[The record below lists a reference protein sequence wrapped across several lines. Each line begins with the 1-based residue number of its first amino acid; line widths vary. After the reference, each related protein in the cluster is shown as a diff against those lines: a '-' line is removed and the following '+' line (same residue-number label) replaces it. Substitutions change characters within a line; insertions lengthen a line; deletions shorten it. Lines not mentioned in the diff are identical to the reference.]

1 MPTPREERAMTKRS
15 YITVTGLVAFG
26 GMAGAVVADSARSRA
41 TWGQD
46 PTAAPIAVSMTVDAS
61 QRKGPLA
68 PIYRF
73 FGADEPNYTYMEDGL
88 ALLREIG
95 RLGAPQEFFRAHSMM
110 VSGDGTPALKWGST
124 NMYREDA
131 QGRPIYDWTI
141 VDRIFDALLKN
152 GVKPYVQI
160 GFMPEALSIRPDPYR
175 HYWKP
180 GDPYNDIYTGWT
192 YPPSDYDKW
201 RELVFQ
207 WVKHS
212 VETYGRREVE
222 QWYWQTWNEPN
233 IGYWRGTREEFF
245 KLHDYA
251 IDGVRRALPTAKVG
265 GPDTA
270 GSGGAWTRAFLE
282 HSLRGT
288 NAATGQ
294 TGTPLDFFSFHAKGA
309 PTVFQGHVRMGIA
322 NQLRAIDDGFG
333 LLASFPE
340 LKDKP
345 IVIGESDPD
354 GCAACAATVY
364 PQNAYRNTELY
375 ASYTA
380 ASFARKHLLAE
391 RHGVRL
397 EGALTWA
404 FEFEDQR
411 MFAGFRV
418 MATEGAITLPV
429 FNVFRMFSRMSG
441 QRVAVTSTG
450 EVALDEILTSGV
462 RAQPDVAALAA
473 IDERRLYLFA
483 WHYHDDEV
491 PGPSAKVEVS
501 LTGLPATRPMQMVQ
515 YRVDRD
521 HSNAHTAWQRMG
533 SPAQPTS
540 AQMAT
545 LRLASQLQTMGAE
558 VSVPVD
564 KGRASLQLEL
574 PRQGVSLSVL
584 SW

>member
-1 MPTPREERAMTKRS
+1 MIAALALLAG
-15 YITVTGLVAFG
+15 IVA
-26 GMAGAVVADSARSRA
+26 AGTADSTGRA
-41 TWGQD
+41 ASPQD
-46 PTAAPIAVSMTVDAS
+46 PAAAPIAVSMTVDAS
-61 QRKGPLA
+61 AVTGPLQ
-68 PIYRF
+68 PISRF
-73 FGADEPNYTYMEDGL
+73 FGSDEPNYTYMEDGR

-95 RLGAPQEFFRAHSMM
+95 RLGTPQEFFRAHSLM

-124 NMYREDA
+124 NMYTEDA
-131 QGRPIYDWTI
+131 QGRPVYDWTI
-141 VDRIFDALLKN
+141 VDRIFDALLAN

-160 GFMPEALSIRPDPYR
+160 GFMPEAMSTRPVPYR
-175 HYWKP
+175 HFWKP
-180 GDPYNDIYTGWT
+180 GDPYNDIYTGWA
-192 YPPSDYDKW
+192 YPPKDYDKW

-212 VETYGRREVE
+212 VEKYGRREVE

-233 IGYWRGTREEFF
+233 IGYWRGTREEFL

-265 GPDTA
+265 GPDAA
-270 GSGGAWTRAFLE
+270 GSGGAWTRAFLD

-309 PTVFQGHVRMGIA
+309 PTVFQGHVRMGLA
-322 NQLRAIDDGFG
+322 NQLRAINDGFRIA
-333 LLASFPE
+333 ASYPE

-380 ASFARKHLLAE
+380 AAFARKHLLAD

-404 FEFEDQR
+404 FEFEDQPL
-411 MFAGFRV
+411 FAGFRV

-429 FNVFRMFSRMSG
+429 FNVFRMFGRMSG
-441 QRVAVTSTG
+441 QRVAVRSSG
-450 EVALDEILTSGV
+450 EVPLDEVLKTGV

-473 IDERRLYLFA
+473 LDGRRLFLFA

-491 PGPSAKVEVS
+491 PGPAADVQVS
-501 LTGLPATRPMQMVQ
+501 FEGLPATRSMQRVE
-515 YRVDRD
+515 YRIDRD

-533 SPAQPTS
+533 SPTAPTA
-540 AQMAT
+540 AQMTA
-545 LRLASQLQTMGAE
+545 LKRAGQLESMGDAPA
-558 VSVPVD
+558 VPVSN
-564 KGRASLQLEL
+564 GRASLQLQL
-574 PRQGVSLSVL
+574 PRQSVSLTAL

>member
-1 MPTPREERAMTKRS
+1 MTKRPYAIS
-15 YITVTGLVAFG
+15 GLALLAGIVAT
-26 GMAGAVVADSARSRA
+26 ATADSTGRA
-41 TWGQD
+41 ASPQD
-46 PTAAPIAVSMTVDAS
+46 PAAAPIAVSMTVDAS
-61 QRKGPLA
+61 AVTGPLQ
-68 PIYRF
+68 PISRF
-73 FGADEPNYTYMEDGL
+73 FGSDEPNYTYMEDGR

-95 RLGAPQEFFRAHSMM
+95 RLGAPQEFFRAHSLM

-124 NMYREDA
+124 NMYTEDA
-131 QGRPIYDWTI
+131 QGRPVYDWTI
-141 VDRIFDALLKN
+141 VDRIFDALLAN

-160 GFMPEALSIRPDPYR
+160 GFMPEAMSTRPVPYR
-175 HYWKP
+175 HFWKP
-180 GDPYNDIYTGWT
+180 GDPYNDIYTGWA
-192 YPPSDYDKW
+192 YPPKDYDLW

-212 VETYGRREVE
+212 VEKYGRREVE

-233 IGYWRGTREEFF
+233 IGYWRGTREEFL

-265 GPDTA
+265 GPDAA

-288 NAATGQ
+288 NTATGQ

-309 PTVFQGHVRMGIA
+309 PTVFEGHVRMGLA
-322 NQLRAIDDGFG
+322 NQLRAINDGFRIA
-333 LLASFPE
+333 ASYPE

-380 ASFARKHLLAE
+380 AAFARKHLLAD

-404 FEFEDQR
+404 FEFEDQPL
-411 MFAGFRV
+411 FAGFRV

-429 FNVFRMFSRMSG
+429 FNVFRMFGRMSG
-441 QRVAVTSTG
+441 PRVAVTSSG
-450 EVALDEILTSGV
+450 EVPLDEVLKAGV

-473 IDERRLYLFA
+473 LDGRRLFLFA

-491 PGPSAKVEVS
+491 PGPATDVRVALENV
-501 LTGLPATRPMQMVQ
+501 PATRSMQRVE

-533 SPAQPTS
+533 SPVTPTP
-540 AQMAT
+540 AQMTA
-545 LRLASQLQTMGAE
+545 LRRAGQLESMGAAAA
-558 VSVPVD
+558 VPVSN
-564 KGRASLQLEL
+564 GRASIQLQL
-574 PRQGVSLSVL
+574 PRQSVSLTVL

>member
-1 MPTPREERAMTKRS
+1 MLTRS
-15 YITVTGLVAFG
+15 RLIVVSLALI
-26 GMAGAVVADSARSRA
+26 AVVAVAASAGLR
-41 TWGQD
+41 G
-46 PTAAPIAVSMTVDAS
+46 AAPRNATPAPVNVSITVDAA
-61 QRKGPLA
+61 QRIGALA

-110 VSGDGTPALKWGST
+110 VTGDGTPALKWGST
-124 NMYREDA
+124 NIYTEDA

-141 VDRIFDALLKN
+141 VDRIFDAQLKN

-160 GFMPEALSIRPDPYR
+160 GFMPEAMSTRPQPYR
-175 HYWKP
+175 HFWKP
-180 GDPYNDIYTGWT
+180 GDPYNDIYTGWA
-192 YPPSDYDKW
+192 YPPKDYDKW

-212 VETYGRREVE
+212 VEKYGRREVE

-245 KLHDYA
+245 KLHDYTM
-251 IDGVRRALPTAKVG
+251 DGVRRALPTAKVG
-265 GPDTA
+265 GPETA

-288 NAATGQ
+288 NAATGT

-309 PTVFQGHVRMGIA
+309 PTVFEGHVRMGIA
-322 NQLRAIDDGFG
+322 NQLRAVNDGFA

-340 LKDKP
+340 LKGKP

-380 ASFARKHLLAE
+380 ASFARKHLLAD
-391 RHGVRL
+391 RHGVRFD
-397 EGALTWA
+397 GALTWA
-404 FEFEDQR
+404 FEFEDQPL
-411 MFAGFRV
+411 FAGFRV

-429 FNVFRMFSRMSG
+429 FNVFRMFGRMRG
-441 QRVAVTSTG
+441 ERVRVTSTG
-450 EVALDEILTSGV
+450 EVPLDAILKTGV
-462 RAQPDVAALAA
+462 RAQPDVSALAA
-473 IDERRLYLFA
+473 IDGNRLFVFA

-491 PGPSAKVEVS
+491 AGAPADVRLA
-501 LTGLPATRPMQMVQ
+501 LTGLPASRSMRMTE
-515 YRVDRD
+515 YRIDRD
-521 HSNAHTAWQRMG
+521 HSNAHTAWRGMG
-533 SPAQPTS
+533 SPEKPTT
-540 AQMAT
+540 AQMKA
-545 LRLASQLQTMGAE
+545 LRSAGQLQTMGSPT
-558 VSVPVD
+558 SVPVANG
-564 KGRASLQLEL
+564 KASIQLQL
-574 PRQGVSLSVL
+574 PRQSVALLEL

>member
-1 MPTPREERAMTKRS
+1 MAKRPYS
-15 YITVTGLVAFG
+15 ALTTGLVAL
-26 GMAGAVVADSARSRA
+26 AGILASTGIGSMSGRDAG
-41 TWGQD
+41 GQD
-46 PTAAPIAVSMTVDAS
+46 RPATPFAVSMSVDAS
-61 QRKGPLA
+61 DRKGLLA

-95 RLGAPQEFFRAHSMM
+95 RLGAPQEYFRAHSMM

-124 NMYREDA
+124 NIYTEDA
-131 QGRPIYDWTI
+131 QGRPVYDWTI
-141 VDRIFDALLKN
+141 VDRIFDAQLKN

-160 GFMPEALSIRPDPYR
+160 GFMPEALSTNPVPYR
-175 HYWKP
+175 HFWKP
-180 GDPYNDIYTGWT
+180 GDPYNDIYTGWA
-192 YPPSDYDKW
+192 YPPKDYDKW

-207 WVKHS
+207 WVRHS
-212 VETYGRREVE
+212 VDKYGRREVE

-233 IGYWRGTREEFF
+233 IGYWRGTREEFL

-251 IDGVRRALPTAKVG
+251 IDGVRRALPTARVG
-265 GPDTA
+265 GPDAA
-270 GSGGAWTRAFLE
+270 GSGGAWTRAFLD

-288 NAATGQ
+288 NAATGR

-309 PTVFQGHVRMGIA
+309 PTVFEGHVRMGLA
-322 NQLRAIDDGFG
+322 NQLRAINEGFRI
-333 LLASFPE
+333 LASYPE

-380 ASFARKHLLAE
+380 AAFARKHLLADQ
-391 RHGVRL
+391 HGVRL

-404 FEFEDQR
+404 FEFEDQP
-411 MFAGFRV
+411 MFAGYRV

-429 FNVFRMFSRMSG
+429 FNVFRMFGRMSG
-441 QRVAVTSTG
+441 HRVAVSSTG
-450 EVALDEILTSGV
+450 EVPLAELLKAGV

-473 IDERRLYLFA
+473 VDGDRLFLFA

-491 PGPSAKVEVS
+491 PGPAATVEVS
-501 LTGLPATRPMQMVQ
+501 LEGLPDARSMRRVE
-515 YRVDRD
+515 YRIDRD

-533 SPAQPTS
+533 SPAAPTP
-540 AQMAT
+540 AQMAA
-545 LRLASQLQTMGAE
+545 LRRAGQLESMGAAAAVPVSNGRATIQLQ
-558 VSVPVD
+558 
-564 KGRASLQLEL
+564 L
-574 PRQGVSLSVL
+574 PRQSVSLTEL
-584 SW
+584 RW

>member
-1 MPTPREERAMTKRS
+1 MTRRR
-15 YITVTGLVAFG
+15 YVIAGLALLAGLVA
-26 GMAGAVVADSARSRA
+26 AGTVDSTGRA
-41 TWGQD
+41 ASPQD
-46 PTAAPIAVSMTVDAS
+46 PAAAPIAVSMTVDAS
-61 QRKGPLA
+61 AVTGTLQ

-73 FGADEPNYTYMEDGL
+73 FGSDEPNYTYMEDGR

-95 RLGAPQEFFRAHSMM
+95 RLGAPQEFFRAHSLM

-124 NMYREDA
+124 NMYTEDA
-131 QGRPIYDWTI
+131 QGRPVYDWTI
-141 VDRIFDALLKN
+141 VDRIFDALLAN

-160 GFMPEALSIRPDPYR
+160 GFMPEAMSTRPVPYR
-175 HYWKP
+175 HFWKP
-180 GDPYNDIYTGWT
+180 GDPYNDIYTGWA
-192 YPPSDYDKW
+192 YPPKDYDKW

-212 VETYGRREVE
+212 VEKYGRREVD
-222 QWYWQTWNEPN
+222 QWYWETWNEPN
-233 IGYWRGTREEFF
+233 IGYWRGTPEEFL

-265 GPDTA
+265 GPDAA
-270 GSGGAWTRAFLE
+270 GSGGAWTRAFLD

-309 PTVFQGHVRMGIA
+309 PTVYQGHVRMGLA
-322 NQLRAIDDGFG
+322 NQLRAVNDGFRI
-333 LLASFPE
+333 LASYPE

-380 ASFARKHLLAE
+380 AAFARKHLLAD

-404 FEFEDQR
+404 FEFEDQPL
-411 MFAGFRV
+411 FAGFRV

-429 FNVFRMFSRMSG
+429 FNVFRMFGRMNG
-441 QRVAVTSTG
+441 RRVAVTSSS
-450 EVALDEILTSGV
+450 EVPLDEVLKAGV

-473 IDERRLYLFA
+473 LDGRRLFLFA

-491 PGPSAKVEVS
+491 PGPAADVRVS
-501 LTGLPATRPMQMVQ
+501 LEHVPATRSMQRVE

-533 SPAQPTS
+533 SPATPTP

-545 LRLASQLQTMGAE
+545 LRRAGQLESMGAAAA
-558 VSVPVD
+558 VPVSN
-564 KGRASLQLEL
+564 GRASIQLSL
-574 PRQGVSLSVL
+574 PRQSVSLTVL

>member
-1 MPTPREERAMTKRS
+1 MTKRP
-15 YITVTGLVAFG
+15 YITIAGLAVLAAIVAAATVHSA
-26 GMAGAVVADSARSRA
+26 AGRA
-41 TWGQD
+41 QD
-46 PTAAPIAVSMTVDAS
+46 PAAAPLAVSMTVDAATVT
-61 QRKGPLA
+61 GPLH

-73 FGADEPNYTYMEDGL
+73 FGTDEPNYTYMEDGR

-95 RLGAPQEFFRAHSMM
+95 RLGAPQEFFRAHSLM

-124 NMYREDA
+124 NMYTEDA
-131 QGRPIYDWTI
+131 QGRPVYDWTV
-141 VDRIFDALLKN
+141 VDRIFDALLSN

-160 GFMPEALSIRPDPYR
+160 GFMPEALSTNPVPYR
-175 HYWKP
+175 HFWKP
-180 GDPYNDIYTGWT
+180 GDPYNDIYTGWA
-192 YPPSDYDKW
+192 YPPKDYDKW

-212 VETYGRREVE
+212 VEKYGRREVE

-233 IGYWRGTREEFF
+233 IGYWRGTREEFL

-265 GPDTA
+265 GPDAA
-270 GSGGAWTRAFLE
+270 GSGGAWTRAFLD

-309 PTVFQGHVRMGIA
+309 PTVFQGHVRMGLA
-322 NQLRAIDDGFG
+322 NQLRAINDGFRI
-333 LLASFPE
+333 LASYPE

-345 IVIGESDPD
+345 IVVGESDPD

-380 ASFARKHLLAE
+380 AAFARKHLLAD

-404 FEFEDQR
+404 FEFEDQPL
-411 MFAGFRV
+411 FAGFRV
-418 MATEGAITLPV
+418 MATEGAIMLPV
-429 FNVFRMFSRMSG
+429 FNVFRMFGRMSG
-441 QRVAVTSTG
+441 QRVAVTSSA
-450 EVALDEILTSGV
+450 EVPLDEMLKAGV

-473 IDERRLYLFA
+473 LDGRRLFLFA

-491 PGPSAKVEVS
+491 PGPAADVRVS
-501 LTGLPATRPMQMVQ
+501 LENVPATRSMQRVE
-515 YRVDRD
+515 YRIDRD

-533 SPAQPTS
+533 SPATPTA
-540 AQMAT
+540 AQMTA
-545 LRLASQLQTMGAE
+545 LRRAGQLESMGAA
-558 VSVPVD
+558 SAVPVSN
-564 KGRASLQLEL
+564 GRASIQLSL
-574 PRQGVSLSVL
+574 PRQSVSLTVL

>member
-1 MPTPREERAMTKRS
+1 MRKRPYAIADLALLAGIVAAATVDSTGRAAS
-15 YITVTGLVAFG
+15 P
-26 GMAGAVVADSARSRA
+26 
-41 TWGQD
+41 QD
-46 PTAAPIAVSMTVDAS
+46 PAAAPIAVSMTVDAS
-61 QRKGPLA
+61 AVTGTLQ

-73 FGADEPNYTYMEDGL
+73 FGSDEPNYTYMEDGR

-95 RLGAPQEFFRAHSMM
+95 RLGAPQEFFRAHSLM

-124 NMYREDA
+124 NMYTEDA
-131 QGRPIYDWTI
+131 QGRPVYDWTI
-141 VDRIFDALLKN
+141 VDRIFDALLAN

-160 GFMPEALSIRPDPYR
+160 GFMPEAMSTRPVPYR
-175 HYWKP
+175 HFWKP
-180 GDPYNDIYTGWT
+180 GDPYNDIYTGWA
-192 YPPSDYDKW
+192 YPPKDYDKW

-212 VETYGRREVE
+212 VEKYGRREVD
-222 QWYWQTWNEPN
+222 QWYWETWNEPN
-233 IGYWRGTREEFF
+233 IGYWRGTPEEFL

-265 GPDTA
+265 GPDAA
-270 GSGGAWTRAFLE
+270 GSGGKCTRAFLD

-288 NAATGQ
+288 NAATGR

-309 PTVFQGHVRMGIA
+309 PTVYQGHVRMGLA
-322 NQLRAIDDGFG
+322 NQLRAVNDGFRII
-333 LLASFPE
+333 ASYPE

-380 ASFARKHLLAE
+380 AAFARKHLLAD

-404 FEFEDQR
+404 FEFEDQPL
-411 MFAGFRV
+411 FAGFRV

-429 FNVFRMFSRMSG
+429 FNVFRMFGRMSG
-441 QRVAVTSTG
+441 QRVAVTSSG
-450 EVALDEILTSGV
+450 EVPLDEVLKAGV

-473 IDERRLYLFA
+473 LDGRRLFLFA

-491 PGPSAKVEVS
+491 PGPVADVQVS
-501 LTGLPATRPMQMVQ
+501 LEGLPATRSMQRVE
-515 YRVDRD
+515 YRIDRD

-533 SPAQPTS
+533 SPATPTP

-545 LRLASQLQTMGAE
+545 LRRAGQLESMGAAAA
-558 VSVPVD
+558 VPVSN
-564 KGRASLQLEL
+564 GRASIQLQL
-574 PRQGVSLSVL
+574 PRQSVSLTVL

>member
-1 MPTPREERAMTKRS
+1 MTKRP
-15 YITVTGLVAFG
+15 YAAIEGLALL
-26 GMAGAVVADSARSRA
+26 AGVVAAATITSTTGRA
-41 TWGQD
+41 AVPQD
-46 PTAAPIAVSMTVDAS
+46 PAAGPMTVSMTVDAATVT
-61 QRKGPLA
+61 GPLH

-73 FGADEPNYTYMEDGL
+73 FGSDEPNYTYMEDGR
-88 ALLREIG
+88 ALLREMG
-95 RLGAPQEFFRAHSMM
+95 RLGAPQAFFRAHSLM

-124 NMYREDA
+124 NMYTEDA
-131 QGRPIYDWTI
+131 QGRPVYDWTI
-141 VDRIFDALLKN
+141 VDRIFDALLAN

-160 GFMPEALSIRPDPYR
+160 GFMPEALSTNPVPYR
-175 HYWKP
+175 HFWKP
-180 GDPYNDIYTGWT
+180 GDPYNDIYTGWA
-192 YPPSDYDKW
+192 YPPKDYDKW

-212 VETYGRREVE
+212 VEKYGRREVE

-233 IGYWRGTREEFF
+233 IGYWRGTREEFL

-265 GPDTA
+265 GPDAA
-270 GSGGAWTRAFLE
+270 GSGGAWTRAFLD

-309 PTVFQGHVRMGIA
+309 PTVFQGHVRMGLA
-322 NQLRAIDDGFG
+322 NQLRAINDGFRI
-333 LLASFPE
+333 LASYPD

-380 ASFARKHLLAE
+380 AAFARKHLLAD

-404 FEFEDQR
+404 FEFEDQPL
-411 MFAGFRV
+411 FAGFRV

-429 FNVFRMFSRMSG
+429 FNVFRMFGRMSG
-441 QRVAVTSTG
+441 QRVAVTSSG
-450 EVALDEILTSGV
+450 EVPLDEVLKAGV

-473 IDERRLYLFA
+473 LDGRRLFLFA

-491 PGPSAKVEVS
+491 PGPVADVQVS
-501 LTGLPATRPMQMVQ
+501 LEGLPATRSMQRVE
-515 YRVDRD
+515 YRIDRD
-521 HSNAHTAWQRMG
+521 HSNAHTAWQHMG
-533 SPAQPTS
+533 SPAAPTA
-540 AQMAT
+540 AQMTA
-545 LRLASQLQTMGAE
+545 LRRAAQLESMGAARA
-558 VSVPVD
+558 VPVSN
-564 KGRASLQLEL
+564 GRASIQLQL
-574 PRQGVSLSVL
+574 PRQSVSLTVL
-584 SW
+584 TW